1 MDSVVKK
8 VSIFQGLAVALILAV
23 AIFSITVIVRN
34 SIVSD
39 IQSDFQQRV
48 KDVKATFEVLNE
60 SIKES
65 AKSAS
70 NVLTSRI
77 SSIWNFF

>member
-48 KDVKATFEVLNE
+48 
-60 SIKES
+60 
-65 AKSAS
+65 
-70 NVLTSRI
+70 
-77 SSIWNFF
+77 